1 MPRTPKSEHTSA
13 KHPEDPQRSG
23 AASLDDRL
31 VDIVTDFTDGRSRSH
46 ALVAG
51 GFGTGKSRAVG
62 VAAVAAAVSGARVA
76 RLEQGPVGI
85 SSFDDFLAA
94 VNDAASGSEVRP
106 APGSSVASLA
116 GVNEDPPLVI
126 VVEGLD
132 QLLRQMR
139 AGDRPAFSE
148 LLTAPGGPLVIGTAI
163 LGVLPDEFTPFFSL
177 LRTVP
182 VAPMD
187 GVLIA
192 VERALRER
200 VLPPSVGDVL
210 LQESRHIELALL
222 GNQSFWS
229 LAGAQLA
236 AGARNPLIRAEGE
249 LRALMKAHFS
259 ALLLRVAPSEQRVL
273 LEIARAGAPRTVQEI
288 AEATDVRNQAAASA
302 IARLHA
308 DGWVVN
314 IPPPIGADRRRS
326 WYEIADPLLRL
337 HLRPQGAGS
346 VSDLIRSVVDV
357 WQATDD
363 VAVHTLTAED
373 LGRLDVEAVRRG
385 ESGEPEVA
393 RAWFQEALPHR
404 VDASGLRAKDT
415 LDGYWALGVWTG
427 NAGDR
432 ARALRMLSTA
442 IKDIDELFGAGS
454 REAIEARSNAARNLM
469 ELGAFAD
476 AQRRYAE
483 VRELALRAGAAD
495 LAAQATQDLG
505 RALGEQGLVEEA
517 VEQIAAAL
525 DEGQDAARN
534 DPATRSGEGVGNLPR
549 AQRGLA
555 YWLARAGDTARA
567 MAILDELL
575 EDPTLSDR
583 DRQRA
588 AFDRVGVVALVDRP
602 RAVDEYQRL
611 ATEVDASG
619 NDPELARS
627 VRLAAFELAVDEWPG
642 DPGRWPVRAVD
653 DGPLHVAVVRL
664 LQNGDLDL
672 QGLAKV
678 LVQVSGLQV
687 RALAPRLVAVT
698 SPLPPGQR
706 AALARTIVPHLQ
718 RAAEQRLFSDLAAAL
733 EGDPSGAAN
742 LPDEWRHVVA
752 AMREIDRGAEIV

>member
-1 MPRTPKSEHTSA
+1 MPRTPKSEETSA
-13 KHPEDPQRSG
+13 KHPEDPQRPG
-23 AASLDDRL
+23 AESLDDRL
-31 VDIVTDFTDGRSRSH
+31 VEIVTDFTEGRSRNH

-76 RLEQGPVGI
+76 RLEQGPIGI

-116 GVNEDPPLVI
+116 GGNGDPPLVI

-132 QLLRQMR
+132 QLVRQMR
-139 AGDRPAFSE
+139 AGDRPAFAE
-148 LLTAPGGPLVIGTAI
+148 LLAASGGPLVIGTAI
-163 LGVLPDEFTPFFSL
+163 LGVLPDEFVPFFSL

-182 VAPMD
+182 VPTPAD

-192 VERALRER
+192 IERARGQR
-200 VLPPSVGDVL
+200 VLPPSAGDAL
-210 LQESRHIELALL
+210 LRESRHIELALL

-308 DGWVVN
+308 DGWVVH

-346 VSDLIRSVVDV
+346 VSDLIRSLVDV
-357 WQATDD
+357 WQTTDD
-363 VAVHTLTAED
+363 VADQPATIDGLEA
-373 LGRLDVEAVRRG
+373 LDIEAVRRG

-393 RAWFQEALPHR
+393 RAWFQEAVLSR
-404 VDASGLRAKDT
+404 VETAGLRAKET
-415 LDGYWALGVWTG
+415 LDSYRALGVWTG

-432 ARALRMLSTA
+432 AGARRMLSTA
-442 IKDIDELFGAGS
+442 IDDVDQLFGADS
-454 REAIEARSNAARNLM
+454 REAIEARIDAARNLVD
-469 ELGAFAD
+469 LGALAD
-476 AQRRYAE
+476 AQRLYVE
-483 VRELALRAGAAD
+483 VRELALRTGAPER
-495 LAAQATQDLG
+495 AAQATQELG
-505 RALGEQGLVEEA
+505 RALGEQRLIDEA
-517 VEQIAAAL
+517 VL
-525 DEGQDAARN
+525 N
-534 DPATRSGEGVGNLPR
+534 DPTMSE
-549 AQRGLA
+549 
-555 YWLARAGDTARA
+555 
-567 MAILDELL
+567 
-575 EDPTLSDR
+575 R
-583 DRQRA
+583 DRHRA
-588 AFDRVGVVALVDRP
+588 AFDRAGAVALVDRP

-611 ATEVDASG
+611 ATDIDASG
-619 NDPELARS
+619 NDPELALAA
-627 VRLAAFELAVDEWPG
+627 RLAAFGLAVDEWPS
-642 DPGRWPVRAVD
+642 DPARWPVRAVD
-653 DGPLHVAVVRL
+653 DGPLERAVVTL
-664 LQNGDLDL
+664 LENGGLDL
-672 QGLAKV
+672 QGVAKV
-678 LVQVSGLQV
+678 LVQVTGIQV
-687 RALAPRLVAVT
+687 RALAPRLVAIT
-698 SPLPPGQR
+698 SPLPSGQR

-733 EGDPSGAAN
+733 EGDPSGEAN
-742 LPDEWRHVVA
+742 LPDEWRHVVT
-752 AMREIDRGAEIV
+752 AMRQIDRGGEIV